1 MIAHLV
7 IIGDKVIN
15 TEDILHELRH
25 RLHFMGRLIHDT
37 YFFDQ
42 DNEIWIIS
50 LIISFILGY

>member
-15 TEDILHELRH
+15 TEDILHEIRH
-25 RLHFMGRLIHDT
+25 RLRFT

>member
-25 RLHFMGRLIHDT
+25 RLHFMGRFT